1 MKITIDTFNKE
12 ISLESSESIKDIV
25 DFMQKH
31 FPEEWMNFKVKGN
44 SIVVTIPYQEP
55 FTYPVYPT
63 YPNSPF
69 YTYTTDGFGFWDQTF
84 NTANRN

>member
-12 ISLESSESIKDIV
+12 LSLESSESIKDIV

-31 FPEEWMNFKVKGN
+31 FPDEWMNFKVKGN

-55 FTYPVYPT
+55 FTYPYPST
-63 YPNSPF
+63 YVTNSPDLF
-69 YTYTTDGFGFWDQTF
+69 TYIF
-84 NTANRN
+84 NTANSN

>member
-12 ISLESSESIKDIV
+12 ISLESNESIKDIV

-44 SIVVTIPYQEP
+44 SIMVTVPYYEP
-55 FTYPVYPT
+55 PF
-63 YPNSPF
+63 PNNPPY
-69 YTYTTDGFGFWDQTF
+69 YTYVVNDPDLFMQTF
-84 NTANRN
+84 NTINTINSNQN